1 MVATY
6 HSRRIPQAARDILSF
21 WFGRARNY
29 SPALR
34 ERWFVHTPQYDYKV
48 RALFGDVFE
57 QAVAGELPDW
67 ENHPDTN
74 LALVLLFDQVPRSL
88 YRHSARAH
96 ATEERALKV
105 ARHALQMG
113 YDQEMLPLRRL
124 FFYLPF
130 AHSPR
135 PEDQAQSEVLFRQLV
150 EEDPR
155 MEEAVATA
163 MAMQPPADIAPEPR
177 ANTRP

>member
-34 ERWFVHTPQYDYKV
+34 ERWFAHTPQYDYKI
-48 RALFGDVFE
+48 RALFGDVYE
-57 QAVAGELPDW
+57 QAVAGELHDW

-74 LALVLLFDQVPRSL
+74 LALVLLFDQVTRSL
-88 YRHSARAH
+88 HRNSSRAH
-96 ATEERALKV
+96 EMEGQALKV

-130 AHSPR
+130 AHSQR
-135 PEDQAQSEVLFRQLV
+135 PEDRAQADALFHRLA

-155 MEEAVATA
+155 MEDAVATA
-163 MAMQPPADIAPEPR
+163 LATQPPVTTGTAFQEGVR
-177 ANTRP
+177 T